1 MKIKSIEKVEIK
13 NKRVLVRVD
22 FNVPLKGNKI
32 LDDFKITRALPTIE
46 FLLKNNNQVVLVSH
60 LGRPEGKRVSSMSLA
75 PVAKYLSQK
84 LKPYKVVFIKDK
96 ISIKLKNTIN
106 KTESAVVLLENIRY
120 EKGED
125 ANDLSL
131 AKTLASYADVSVN
144 EAFAACHRAMA
155 SMVAITKFLP
165 SYAGLNL
172 AREYK
177 YLTSSLTPQKPA
189 IAIIGGA
196 KIETKINFIKK
207 LSKIYD
213 AVLIG
218 GGLANTLL
226 AAQGYQVGASLYD
239 KDYLRLA
246 KSLLKIKNVVIP
258 LDVAVTD
265 AKFKNVRF
273 VEVAKDKEL
282 CSASEKILDIGP
294 KTMKHYSDFIRAA
307 KFIVWNGPMGLF
319 EEKKFRHGTLV
330 VAKMIGARAKGRA
343 VGIAGGGETLYAID
357 MSKMGK
363 YYDFISSGGGAML
376 EFMEGKVLPGIKP
389 LLIK

>member
-1 MKIKSIEKVEIK
+1 MQIRSIEKVKIV

-22 FNVPLKGNKI
+22 FNVPLKGTKI
-32 LDDFKITRALPTIE
+32 QDDFKILRALPTIE
-46 FLLKNNNQVVLVSH
+46 ALIKEGNQVLLVSH
-60 LGRPEGKRVSSMSLA
+60 LGRPEGKRLKDMSLA
-75 PVAKYLSQK
+75 PIAKYLATK
-84 LKPYKVVFIKDK
+84 LKPYKIQFVADKMSSNLIKKLQK
-96 ISIKLKNTIN
+96 ITAPVI
-106 KTESAVVLLENIRY
+106 LLENIRY
-120 EKGED
+120 ENGED
-125 ANDLSL
+125 KNDIKL
-131 AKTLASYADVSVN
+131 AALLARCADIYVN

-155 SMVAITKFLP
+155 STVAITKFLP

-172 AREYK
+172 TREYK
-177 YLTSSLTPQKPA
+177 YLTKSLAPQKPA

-226 AAQGYQVGASLYD
+226 AAQKYEVGSSLYD
-239 KDYLRLA
+239 KDYLALA
-246 KSLLKIKNVVIP
+246 KKMLKISNVIVP
-258 LDVAVTD
+258 MDVTVSDNKMKTLRFVDVA
-265 AKFKNVRF
+265 KN
-273 VEVAKDKEL
+273 KIL
-282 CSASEKILDIGP
+282 CSSQEKILDIGP
-294 KTMKHYSDFIRAA
+294 KTMKHYSDFIKAA
-307 KFIVWNGPMGLF
+307 KFIVWNGPMGFF

-330 VAKMIGARAKGRA
+330 VAKMIGARARGKA

-357 MSKMGK
+357 MSKMGR

-389 LLIK
+389 LITK